1 MLTLN
6 AVWFVTSS
14 AWGADLSRA
23 LSAHAWPID
32 LIRRGLY
39 LYLPEE
45 AGDYVYLVSAGRL
58 RIFRVNPMG
67 EEKTIATLGPNDL
80 FGELRGGPREFV
92 LEAVED
98 LAVKTVDRRA
108 LEEHAM
114 RPATIRLSGEG
125 GDLDLSLPISR
136 LLDTAPRSRLARV
149 LSRLAEEYGVP
160 TLDKR
165 TLVPVKLTARALME
179 MTGLSEE
186 AVREVLEE
194 LLAERVIA
202 FEGGNLLIRYR
213 AELERMTED
222 AV

>member
-1 MLTLN
+1 MFTLN

-14 AWGADLSRA
+14 AWGADLARA
-23 LSAHAWPID
+23 LSTHAWPID

-45 AGDYVYLVSAGRL
+45 ARDYIYLVSAGRL
-58 RIFRVNPMG
+58 RLFRASPTG
-67 EEKTIATLGPNDL
+67 EEKTIAVLGPDDL

-92 LEAVED
+92 LEAMED
-98 LAVKTVDRRA
+98 SAVKTVERRA
-108 LEEHAM
+108 LEEYAARLVTM
-114 RPATIRLSGEG
+114 SLSGEG
-125 GDLDLSLPISR
+125 GDLDFALPISR
-136 LLDTAPRSRLARV
+136 LLETAPRPRLARV
-149 LSRLAEEYGVP
+149 LLQLAEEYGVP

-165 TLVPVKLTARALME
+165 TLVPVKLTARALMQ

-186 AVREVLEE
+186 AAREALEE

-202 FEGGNLLIRYR
+202 FEAGSLLIRHR
-213 AELERMTED
+213 AELERVAEG

>member
-125 GDLDLSLPISR
+125 GDLGLSLPISR